1 MNDRIFI
8 IAEAGVNHNGSLST
22 AKKMVKVAKECG
34 ADAIKFQSFSADEI
48 TCTDTMRAKY
58 QARSNDTLESQYVM
72 LKKLELSKSSFNE
85 LNNLCKEYQ
94 IEFMSTPFDINNA
107 KYLIEELKMEKIKI
121 ASGEIINH
129 ELLYQLGKYKKPI
142 ILSTGMSDISEIE
155 YALDVISC
163 SMFNVDFKEGY
174 FTKLSKE
181 KRIEIS
187 KYIILMHCISEYPAP
202 YNEINLNSIKYLKDK
217 FKIKVGLSDHTMGTF
232 IPVAAVALGAEVIEK
247 HFTLNKDMK
256 GPDHSSSLNPNEL
269 KEMVIN
275 IRETNRSFGIY
286 DKKPSKSEMM
296 NISSI
301 RRSIVAKKEILKGEK
316 FTNNNICL
324 KRANGKYNPINLFDV
339 LGKKSKNNY
348 KKDQLIHE

>member
-34 ADAIKFQSFSADEI
+34 ADAIKFKSFSADGI

-129 ELLYQLGKYKKPI
+129 
-142 ILSTGMSDISEIE
+142 
-155 YALDVISC
+155 
-163 SMFNVDFKEGY
+163 
-174 FTKLSKE
+174 
-181 KRIEIS
+181 
-187 KYIILMHCISEYPAP
+187 
-202 YNEINLNSIKYLKDK
+202 
-217 FKIKVGLSDHTMGTF
+217 
-232 IPVAAVALGAEVIEK
+232 
-247 HFTLNKDMK
+247 
-256 GPDHSSSLNPNEL
+256 
-269 KEMVIN
+269 
-275 IRETNRSFGIY
+275 
-286 DKKPSKSEMM
+286 
-296 NISSI
+296 
-301 RRSIVAKKEILKGEK
+301 
-316 FTNNNICL
+316 
-324 KRANGKYNPINLFDV
+324 
-339 LGKKSKNNY
+339 
-348 KKDQLIHE
+348 

>member
-232 IPVAAVALGAEVIEK
+232 IPVAAVALGAEIIEK
-247 HFTLNKDMK
+247 HFTLNKKMK
-256 GPDHSSSLNPNEL
+256 GPDHKASLNITEL
-269 KEMVIN
+269 KLLVKK
-275 IRETNRSFGIY
+275 IRDTEDFLGGNY
-286 DKKPSKSEMM
+286 KKVTKDEIKNKIFVRKM
-296 NISSI
+296 
-301 RRSIVAKKEILKGEK
+301 IVAKKNILKGEK
-316 FTNNNICL
+316 FTEKNICC
-324 KRANGKYNPINLFDV
+324 KRPLLGIPASKWDMVIN
-339 LGKKSKNNY
+339 KKSKKNF
-348 KKDQLIHE
+348 KIDEPIKL

>member
-1 MNDRIFI
+1 
-8 IAEAGVNHNGSLST
+8 
-22 AKKMVKVAKECG
+22 
-34 ADAIKFQSFSADEI
+34 
-48 TCTDTMRAKY
+48 
-58 QARSNDTLESQYVM
+58 
-72 LKKLELSKSSFNE
+72 
-85 LNNLCKEYQ
+85 
-94 IEFMSTPFDINNA
+94 MSTPFDINNA

-217 FKIKVGLSDHTMGTF
+217 FKLTTGYSNHVIGINACLTSICMG
-232 IPVAAVALGAEVIEK
+232 ARVIEF
-247 HFTLNKDMK
+247 HFTDNKK
-256 GPDHSSSLNPNEL
+256 RKFRDHMLSLDKYDVRKL
-269 KEMVIN
+269 IN
-275 IRETNRSFGIY
+275 TGNNFNLLFGKY
-286 DKKPSKSEMM
+286 QKKVDNNLRKIK
-296 NISSI
+296 NIL
-301 RRSIVAKKEILKGEK
+301 LKGIIVNKNLYKNQKIKIKDLTYARPAK
-316 FTNNNICL
+316 F
-324 KRANGKYNPINLFDV
+324 YNAGEINKIV
-339 LGKKSKNNY
+339 GKKLKKNI
-348 KKDQLIHE
+348 KKGYLVRKSHF

>member
-1 MNDRIFI
+1 MNDRVFI

-34 ADAIKFQSFSADEI
+34 ADAIKFQSFSTDEI
-48 TCTDTMRAKY
+48 TCIDTERAKY
-58 QARSNDTLESQYVM
+58 QAISNDTPESQYDM
-72 LKKLELSKSSFNE
+72 LKKLELSKNCFNE
-85 LNNLCKEYQ
+85 LNNLCNECQ
-94 IEFMSTPFDINNA
+94 IEFMSTPFDIINA
-107 KYLIEELKMEKIKI
+107 KYLIEELKMKKIKV

-142 ILSTGMSDISEIE
+142 ILSTGMSDTYEIE

-163 SMFNVDFKEGY
+163 GIFNVDFKKGY

-202 YNEINLNSIKYLKDK
+202 YNEINLNSIRYLKDK
-217 FKIKVGLSDHTMGTF
+217 FQIKVGLSDHSMGTF
-232 IPVAAVALGAEVIEK
+232 IPIAAVTLGAEVIEK
-247 HFTLNKDMK
+247 HFTLNKNMQ
-256 GPDHSSSLNPNEL
+256 GPDHRSSLSPNEL
-269 KEMVIN
+269 KEMIIN
-275 IRETNRSFGIY
+275 IRETNQSFGIY
-286 DKKPSKSEMM
+286 DKKPTKSEMM

-301 RRSIVAKKEILKGEK
+301 RRKIIAKKEILKGEI

-324 KRANGKYNPINLFDV
+324 KRSNGKYKPINLFDI